1 MRHARD
7 GSVLDVGRKTRTIP
21 RAIRRALLARDRRC
35 QFPGCT
41 VRRCDGHHI
50 QHWAD
55 GGSTSLDNLTL
66 LCRRH
71 HRCVHEGEFT
81 IVHRDQ
87 GGPAFYRPD
96 GSWVETAPPMPRGDQ
111 ESIPGPS
118 QPRTRSLPGPL
129 LALTR
134 RRQSG
139 SRTD

>member
-1 MRHARD
+1 MREVAPSIASDGGQAVLELNHGAVNVSAETSRRIACDASLVVMRHARD

-81 IVHRDQ
+81 IVHRDEAS
-87 GGPAFYRPD
+87 GA
-96 GSWVETAPPMPRGDQ
+96 TLK
-111 ESIPGPS
+111 
-118 QPRTRSLPGPL
+118 RS
-129 LALTR
+129 
-134 RRQSG
+134 S
-139 SRTD
+139 